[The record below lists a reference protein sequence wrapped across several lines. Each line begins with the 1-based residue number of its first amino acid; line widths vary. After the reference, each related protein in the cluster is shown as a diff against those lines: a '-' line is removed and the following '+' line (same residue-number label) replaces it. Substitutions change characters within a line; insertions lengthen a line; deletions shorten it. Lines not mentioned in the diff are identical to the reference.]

1 LRKKWGNIGNKTIPF
16 IFLAAILVFWQ
27 LIVDRGIIARY
38 ILPSPVDVILVGMK
52 ILPEIKVHLYT
63 TLQEALTGLMVA
75 IVFSLLLA
83 MLMDNFSLIQKAVQ
97 PLLIVSQT
105 IPTMVLAPLFA
116 MWFGFGLLPKIM
128 VVILVCFFPLVVSLL
143 EGLNSLDPDF
153 LNLMKSMKA
162 NRWQMFYLAKFPSA
176 LPNFFSGLKIAAT
189 YSIIGA
195 VIGEWMGGK
204 AGLGVYMTRVRQSF
218 ALDKVFATILIIV
231 FLSLVLFKIIELIQ
245 FLLMPWRRAINK

>member
-1 LRKKWGNIGNKTIPF
+1 
-16 IFLAAILVFWQ
+16 
-27 LIVDRGIIARY
+27 
-38 ILPSPVDVILVGMK
+38 M
-52 ILPEIKVHLYT
+52 
-63 TLQEALTGLMVA
+63 
-75 IVFSLLLA
+75 
-83 MLMDNFSLIQKAVQ
+83 
-97 PLLIVSQT
+97 SQT

>member
-1 LRKKWGNIGNKTIPF
+1 MKKKWGNIGNKTIPF
-16 IFLAAILVFWQ
+16 IFLATILVFWQ

-38 ILPSPVDVILVGMK
+38 ILPSPVDVILVSIK

-75 IVFSLLLA
+75 IVLSLLLA
-83 MLMDNFSLIQKAVQ
+83 MLMDNFTLIKKAIQ

-105 IPTMVLAPLFA
+105 IPVMVLAPLFA

-218 ALDKVFATILIIV
+218 ALDKVFATILIII
-231 FLSLVLFKIIELIQ
+231 FLSTVLFKIIELIQ
-245 FLLMPWRRAINK
+245 FLLMPWRRAISK